1 MANKA
6 LRRITK
12 ELANCHTNPVPGL
25 SVSPESD
32 EALFHWYGT
41 LKGSPNGP
49 YKNGTFKLD
58 IRFPDDFPFKP
69 PTIKF
74 LTKIYHPNID
84 EEGSICLHLL
94 KPDSWKPATPILD
107 VLQAVATLLDNPNP
121 DDPLETSIAEQYI
134 TDISK
139 YNKTAKEW
147 TKKYA
152 SN

>member
-12 ELANCHTNPVPGL
+12 ELANCHANPVHNL
-25 SVSPESD
+25 TVNPESD
-32 EALFHWYGT
+32 DALFHWHGT
-41 LKGSPNGP
+41 LKGSSDGP

-58 IRFPDDFPFKP
+58 IKFPDDFPFKP

-74 LTKIYHPNID
+74 ITKVYHPNID
-84 EEGSICLHLL
+84 EEGSICLDIL
-94 KPDSWKPATPILD
+94 KPDCWKPATPIFD
-107 VLQAVATLLDNPNP
+107 VLSAIATLLEHPNP
-121 DDPLETSIAEQYI
+121 DDPLEPSIAEQYR

-139 YNKTAKEW
+139 FNKTAKEW

-152 SN
+152 NH